1 MPPKTSPAKSSK
13 AAPLHYTKEKGWHHT
28 DPRGDPS
35 PRPCCGEHGTFQ
47 EGSNAYAKWADCKA
61 CGLRLSYVPREGYS
75 GSTSKVED
83 PKVITMALNLL
94 EQDVKAQH
102 CTAPMVKLAM
112 EIYKDQSKLE
122 ALEKQA
128 YMLQQ
133 QVTQNMAKYKIMT
146 KQAWESPAT
155 SSTTSLNAE
164 EILKHMSSEEIQRLQ
179 ELAAQR
185 KRRRRRKIQMW
196 SWFNHRA
203 NPRQVRSCHSP
214 DRGQYEDG

>member
-1 MPPKTSPAKSSK
+1 M
-13 AAPLHYTKEKGWHHT
+13 
-28 DPRGDPS
+28 
-35 PRPCCGEHGTFQ
+35 FQ

-94 EQDVKAQH
+94 KQDVKAQH

-122 ALEKQA
+122 AMEKQFH
-128 YMLQQ
+128 MLQQ

-164 EILKHMSSEEIQRLQ
+164 EILKQMSSEEIQRLQ

-185 KRRRRRKIQMW
+185 KAEAEREEEEPDMELVQ
-196 SWFNHRA
+196 S
-203 NPRQVRSCHSP
+203 RSQPETS
-214 DRGQYEDG
+214 